1 MFFKGINHYGDL
13 GLILDFGSDSS
24 QQISQEVNA
33 VYALLQ
39 DLDLPQLN
47 IIPSFNKIVL
57 AFQSSKDRNQAQD
70 AIEHNLAKA
79 NLTNSQKDR
88 KIWNIPACYED
99 SYALDRELIQAT
111 HGLSKDEVLRNVKK
125 RSSFAGSMRKNLIQ
139 MLDELKL
146 NEKLNI
152 KSSLSLF
159 KESNHLLHT
168 TSALKYPVFKNGKN
182 YTGSSPSPIKN
193 SFLWEEINNGLVN
206 EMSLFKSKLIIPLG
220 KTVSEI
226 LSQIKSDGKLNENIL
241 LDGFPHPSGANGH
254 RKKQFQMNSSNMAK
268 KIKDWKINN

>member
-1 MFFKGINHYGDL
+1 MNHFDQLKNEKKNVELSQKILLRNDYLIKKEGVLEIYYAPFEYINSQASVIIVGITPGWQQM
-13 GLILDFGSDSS
+13 LD
-24 QQISQEVNA
+24 
-33 VYALLQ
+33 
-39 DLDLPQLN
+39 
-47 IIPSFNKIVL
+47 SFSV
-57 AFQSSKDRNQAQD
+57 
-70 AIEHNLAKA
+70 AIESIHN
-79 NLTNSQKDR
+79 
-88 KIWNIPACYED
+88 
-99 SYALDRELIQAT
+99 
-111 HGLSKDEVLRNVKK
+111 GLSKDEVLRNVKK

-226 LSQIKSDGKLNENIL
+226 LSQIKSDGNLNENIL

-254 RKKQFQMNSSNMAK
+254 RKKQFQMNRSDMAK
-268 KIKDWKINN
+268 KIKDWKINK